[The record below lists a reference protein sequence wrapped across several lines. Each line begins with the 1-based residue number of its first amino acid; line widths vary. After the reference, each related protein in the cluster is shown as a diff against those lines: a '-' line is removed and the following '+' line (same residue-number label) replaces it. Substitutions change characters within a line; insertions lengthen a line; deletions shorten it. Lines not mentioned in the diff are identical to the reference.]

1 MRLHTWVLGMI
12 LRERWCF
19 VRVGLLAVAL
29 LMAIGQPPAR
39 ALEIEL
45 GDAAAD
51 RIERQRAFV
60 AGALPLPGTPD
71 VTALPARLAALGV
84 ARGDPIFIRIFKA
97 ESELELWIRKGD
109 RLEQLATYPI
119 CHWSG
124 GLGPKLIEGD
134 RQTPEGFYTVTRRRL
149 HRAGR
154 WPRSLNLGFPN
165 DHDRALRRSGSYI
178 LVHGG
183 CSSIGC
189 FAMTNE
195 VMAEIYGL
203 AEQALSQGQEHIHV
217 HVFPFRMTEQRLAAV
232 ADHPWA
238 AFWQS
243 MKPAYDLFEATR
255 RPPLIG
261 VCENR
266 YVVHTAG
273 PEEVADPGP
282 LAPCGAS
289 LLAMTPPTASP
300 VLPPP
305 SSARRRPA
313 SPAPRVAARAPP
325 PRCRLKRST
334 CRRSLSQTSAGRA
347 RRGPETPG
355 RARV

>member
-1 MRLHTWVLGMI
+1 MI
-12 LRERWCF
+12 LSDRWRH
-19 VRVGLLAVAL
+19 VRFGLLAIAL
-29 LMAIGQPPAR
+29 LMTSGQPPVQS
-39 ALEIEL
+39 LEIEL

-71 VTALPARLAALGV
+71 VAALPARLAALGV

-97 ESELELWIRKGD
+97 ESELELWIRKGES
-109 RLEQLATYPI
+109 LVQLATYPI

-134 RQTPEGFYTVTRRRL
+134 RQTPEGFYTVTRHRL

-154 WPRSLNLGFPN
+154 WPRSLDLGFPN
-165 DHDRALRRSGSYI
+165 AHDRALRRTGSYI

-183 CSSIGC
+183 CSSVGC

-203 AEQALSQGQEHIHV
+203 AEQALRQGQQHIHV
-217 HVFPFRMTEQRLAAV
+217 HVFPFRMTEQRLAAA

-238 AFWQS
+238 TFWQS
-243 MKPAYDLFEATR
+243 LKPAYDLFETTG

-261 VCENR
+261 VCESR
-266 YVVHTAG
+266 YVAQAAG
-273 PEEVADPGP
+273 PGEVADPGP

-289 LLAMTPPTASP
+289 LLAMTPPNASP
-300 VLPPP
+300 SLPPP
-305 SSARRRPA
+305 SSMRRRSA
-313 SPAPRVAARAPP
+313 GRVARVAARTPP
-325 PRCRLKRST
+325 QQCRHNPAT
-334 CRRSLSQTSAGRA
+334 CRKSYFRKSGGTK
-347 RRGPETPG
+347 RRGPEPSG
-355 RARV
+355 RRRSR

>member
-1 MRLHTWVLGMI
+1 MVAGRL
-12 LRERWCF
+12 
-19 VRVGLLAVAL
+19 
-29 LMAIGQPPAR
+29 PAN
-39 ALEIEL
+39 ALEVEL
-45 GDAAAD
+45 VDAAAD

-71 VTALPARLAALGV
+71 IMALPARLAALGV
-84 ARGDPIFIRIFKA
+84 AAGDPVFIRIFKA
-97 ESELELWIRKGD
+97 ESELELWMRKGD
-109 RLEQLATYPI
+109 GLVLLATYPI

-134 RQTPEGFYTVTRRRL
+134 RQTPEGFYTINKRRL

-154 WPRSLNLGFPN
+154 WPRSLDLGYPN

-203 AEQALSQGQEHIHV
+203 AEQALVAGQQNIHV
-217 HVFPFRMTEQRLAAV
+217 HVFPFRMTEQRLAA
-232 ADHPWA
+232 AGDHPWA

-243 MKPAYDLFEATR
+243 LKPAYDLFEANR
-255 RPPLIG
+255 RPPRIG
-261 VCENR
+261 VCESR

-273 PEEVADPGP
+273 PGEVADPGP
-282 LAPCGAS
+282 LARCGAS
-289 LLAMTPPTASP
+289 LMAMTPPTASP
-300 VLPPP
+300 SLPPP
-305 SSARRRPA
+305 SSMRRRSAGLARP
-313 SPAPRVAARAPP
+313 VAGRGKP
-325 PRCRLKRST
+325 PRCHLNRPT
-334 CRRSLSQTSAGRA
+334 CRKSFSRTSGGRA
-347 RRGPETPG
+347 ANAAGG
-355 RARV
+355 RLAR